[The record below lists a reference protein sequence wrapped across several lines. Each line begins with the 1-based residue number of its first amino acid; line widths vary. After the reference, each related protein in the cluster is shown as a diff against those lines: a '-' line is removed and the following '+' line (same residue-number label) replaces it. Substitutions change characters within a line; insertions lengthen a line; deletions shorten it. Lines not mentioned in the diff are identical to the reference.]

1 MPTTTTIKTAP
12 PSPNQSIFHTVS
24 DDKVGNN
31 GAGEIK
37 NFPNN
42 QENQNTITNK
52 ENIDLSKLKPN
63 VEILLTN
70 EDHESCIAKIISRAG
85 KTTGKYNTCYNVEY
99 KTLSNLAGVQ
109 RWINTKN

>member
-63 VEILLTN
+63 VEILFTN

-85 KTTGKYNTCYNVEY
+85 KTT
-99 KTLSNLAGVQ
+99 VQ
-109 RWINTKN
+109 